1 MLLYNSI
8 RGVGSLF
15 DGFQAKKNGIRQVG
29 FVPPPP
35 SPSIGVGMLKIA
47 VVPGATPFLLSNT
60 LLRALG
66 GMIDTTSNSLVM
78 PKHGTQVTLELSPKG
93 LYLLDVN
100 KLIQAGC
107 KIQCASKVAE
117 TFAQDSL
124 ADPAKIAA
132 QRSPQKD
139 VVQRCQVTR
148 SGQVKICS
156 VSVIN
161 MPHAKTLSCELPQQH
176 M

>member
-1 MLLYNSI
+1 
-8 RGVGSLF
+8 
-15 DGFQAKKNGIRQVG
+15 
-29 FVPPPP
+29 
-35 SPSIGVGMLKIA
+35 MLKIA